1 MALSSAGKINILEE
15 LSKNSKVVFIFYYIT
30 SNKKLKLMQFA
41 SLKRMIYLKYAQKT
55 KRKTSF
61 MFQDLGRMVG

>member
-15 LSKNSKVVFIFYYIT
+15 LSKNSKVVFIFYYIA

>member
-1 MALSSAGKINILEE
+1 MALSFAGKINILEE